1 MKLILAPL
9 LASLILAGCAT
20 VPDIDPKALPV
31 TLAAFKEGEGR
42 WAAVRPADAQPR
54 GEWWKSFADPVLDR
68 LVERAA
74 ENNTSIAVAAARL
87 AQARALLQSNVAN
100 QWPQLGLGATA
111 SRAGG
116 TANQAQ
122 LPSGTLTTAGAN
134 LSYEIDLFGK
144 LAKASLAS
152 ELDAQAREAL
162 LLNTRLLVQADVA
175 QAYFALRGLDEERAL
190 VRRTVSAYRDT
201 AALTERRFR
210 AGDVAELEVLRAGT
224 QVASTEAEAFALDRR
239 RAELEHAIAVLVG
252 EPASSFGLVETDWT
266 TALPV
271 IPAGVPSA
279 VLARRPDVAAAQRT
293 VLASSVR
300 IGVAEAAWFP
310 DLSLTGAA
318 GYASPE
324 IGDLFKWSLRSW
336 GVGALLALPI
346 VDGGRRDAGVQFAN
360 AERDATLAQYR
371 ERVLVA
377 FKDVEDQLSALRHLA
392 SQAAA
397 QERAVTSA
405 TRSTAL
411 SDVRYRNGYVSQL
424 DLLDAQRSE
433 LANRRQSVQVRTAQY
448 QATVGLVR
456 ALGGGW
462 GQS

>member
-1 MKLILAPL
+1 MKPILAPL
-9 LASLILAGCAT
+9 LAALVLAGCAT
-20 VPDIDPKALPV
+20 VPDIDPGALPA
-31 TLAAFKEGEGR
+31 TPAAFKEGDGR
-42 WAAVRPADAQPR
+42 WTAVRPADSQPR
-54 GEWWKSFADPVLDR
+54 GEWWKAFADPVLDR
-68 LVERAA
+68 LVELAA
-74 ENNTSIAVAAARL
+74 QNNTSITVAAARL

-100 QWPQLGLGATA
+100 QWPQLGLGASA

-122 LPSGTLTTAGAN
+122 LPAGTLTTAGAN

-152 ELDAQAREAL
+152 DLDAQAREAL
-162 LLNTRLLVQADVA
+162 LQNTRLLVQADVA
-175 QAYFALRGLDEERAL
+175 QAYFALRGIDEERNL

-201 AALTERRFR
+201 AALTERRYR

-224 QVASTEAEAFALDRR
+224 QVAATEAEAFALDRR

-252 EPASSFGLVETDWT
+252 EPASAFGLAEADWT

-271 IPAGVPSA
+271 IPAGVPST
-279 VLARRPDVAAAQRT
+279 VLTRRPDVAAAQRT

-324 IGDLFKWSLRSW
+324 IGDLFKWSMRAW

-346 VDGGRRDAGVQFAN
+346 IDGGRRQAGVDFAS
-360 AERDATLAQYR
+360 AERDASLAQYR

-377 FKDVEDQLSALRHLA
+377 FKDVEDQLSALKYLA
-392 SQAAA
+392 DQAAA

-433 LANRRQSVQVRTAQY
+433 LANRRQSVQVRTARY